1 MLVPPTYAG
10 APAGSSPTRA
20 SPRAHEIEFAA
31 FIVDR
36 DEVAE
41 GAGCEAALR
50 AERQLLERRVAG
62 GLVDAAQQ
70 VVAGFQLGD
79 FGGDQAEDHRRP
91 WRDEAERLEA
101 AGPFRV
107 VLEQEPVDGHLVE
120 QPFGDRVVAALRH
133 PGAAVVAAAEM
144 HGPGGGLVV

>member
-10 APAGSSPTRA
+10 APAVFFPQLANHRD
-20 SPRAHEIEFAA
+20 HEIELAA
-31 FIVDR
+31 LIVDR

-41 GAGCEAALR
+41 GAGGEAALR

-70 VVAGFQLGD
+70 VVAGLQLGD
-79 FGGDQAEDHRRP
+79 LGGDQAEDHRRP

-101 AGPFRV
+101 AG
-107 VLEQEPVDGHLVE
+107 
-120 QPFGDRVVAALRH
+120 AL
-133 PGAAVVAAAEM
+133 
-144 HGPGGGLVV
+144 

>member
-10 APAGSSPTRA
+10 APAGSSPHLA
-20 SPRAHEIEFAA
+20 SHRDHEIELAA

-50 AERQLLERRVAG
+50 AERQLLERRVAR

-101 AGPFRV
+101 AGSFRV
-107 VLEQEPVDGHLVE
+107 VLEQ
-120 QPFGDRVVAALRH
+120 
-133 PGAAVVAAAEM
+133 
-144 HGPGGGLVV
+144 